1 MPMLRGT
8 LDPLVLKTVSWSP
21 MHAFEITSWIEER
34 SDGRVQIDD
43 AALLQ
48 ALHRLEE
55 RKLLAAEWGVTEN
68 GRRAKY
74 YSLTAAGRD
83 YLRTE
88 AARLVNHLD
97 AIVSILSAKTSKSRG

>member
-8 LDPLVLKTVSWSP
+8 LDPLVLKTLSWSP
-21 MHAFEITSWIEER
+21 MHAFEITSWIEDR
-34 SDGRVQIDD
+34 STGRVQVDD

-48 ALHRLEE
+48 ALHRLED
-55 RKLLAAEWGVTEN
+55 RRCIRGEWGVTEN

-74 YSLTAAGRD
+74 YRITPAGRE

-88 AARLVNHLD
+88 SARLVDHLD
-97 AIVSILSAKTSKSRG
+97 AVVSILAAKTAR